1 MPTATDFAK
10 LMTVPNQK
18 YGPADE
24 PNPIRRLFAAIAL
37 QAVRDMFDPPR
48 TLSSLDYEL
57 ARKFLFDEE
66 IEQDLTDAGIEIP
79 WGTIRQTYHQLST
92 NGGQ

>member
-1 MPTATDFAK
+1 MSSAKFPK

-24 PNPIRRLFAAIAL
+24 PNPIRRLWAAMVL
-37 QAVRDMFDPPR
+37 QAVRDLFAPPSKLQPR
-48 TLSSLDYEL
+48 DYEL
-57 ARKFLFDEE
+57 AHELLFDEE
-66 IEQDLTDAGIEIP
+66 LEQDLTDAGLQIP